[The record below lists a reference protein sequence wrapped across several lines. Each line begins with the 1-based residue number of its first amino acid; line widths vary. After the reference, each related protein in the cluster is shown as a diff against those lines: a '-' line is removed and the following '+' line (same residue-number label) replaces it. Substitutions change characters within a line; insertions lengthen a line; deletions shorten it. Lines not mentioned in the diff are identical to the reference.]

1 MAKGLIKKAF
11 SDKQAGGIYR
21 TPGQIVEFNDVRLK
35 ELIEGGFVESREKKP
50 EVKEVAPEVKPEP
63 VAKKTATAK
72 KPTTKKK

>member
-11 SDKQAGGIYR
+11 TDKYTGVYHEA
-21 TPGQIVEFNDVRLK
+21 GQIVEFNDVRLK
-35 ELIEGGFVESREKKP
+35 ELVERGFVESREKKP